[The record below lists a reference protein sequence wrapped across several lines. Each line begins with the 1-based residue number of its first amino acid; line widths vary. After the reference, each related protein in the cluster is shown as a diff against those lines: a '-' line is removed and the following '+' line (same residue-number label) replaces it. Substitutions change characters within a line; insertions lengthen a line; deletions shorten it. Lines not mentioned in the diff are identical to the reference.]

1 LGRPEK
7 GRDRYHVFV
16 NLVKRPGRG
25 ARNVGVGWKQSRRR
39 RMGGGGRKEHVI
51 YFSILTWE
59 LHLP

>member
-1 LGRPEK
+1 MGRPEK

-16 NLVKRPGRG
+16 NLVKRRG
-25 ARNVGVGWKQSRRR
+25 SRNVAVCCTQSRRR